1 MGLFGRR
8 HPPRLAAGMQSNP
21 IADDDYWR
29 DVSGWWHVDRDL
41 DVDRFAELLA
51 VSPAAIRQY
60 RSREPGF
67 PAPTTDA
74 GRARWV
80 PADVYQ
86 WIEIARPK
94 RRNMIPRLFHRGDNL
109 QPAAFIASET
119 HVIARDTLAPSDDA
133 PASTTWVVH
142 LWQPAD
148 ARGQVA
154 VAYGEH
160 HTSESEDRAAELL
173 SRLPHV
179 SAVAVVTDGD
189 RHFTP
194 ADAVERTRQAEIAVA
209 EPHVGTY
216 RRGWFALA
224 ALLRVDLPWWPAG
237 LRRIDDIAA
246 WRPGA
251 RPQAV
256 SPSSGWYD
264 SFMLRNLV
272 KESAPPQST
281 QCEVLV
287 DSLNRRIE
295 GEIYRPS
302 AAVPD
307 VPGEAERPGLKQAA
321 RAYYSITDTPEPLK
335 PFEAQALLHL
345 SGATHAT
352 RSAAVRLL
360 RGRRE
365 MEPAVSYTIRTQ
377 ATDGPLAAEWIS
389 RLEPCE
395 DPQSLGSAFAEMM
408 MSDAQ
413 RAEPRTWWVD
423 PEDMNCWIVET
434 LDGTYHATVA
444 CRSGFARGRLTEFEL
459 AESQQ
464 AAFFRADGRVW
475 PMPVPAFGS
484 YYTSGYEGR
493 GPAELIRTVALLR
506 ISAEVDLSERHAS
519 LVPPPALV
527 RYIESHEAPLSV
539 LADELPGFG

>member
-1 MGLFGRR
+1 
-8 HPPRLAAGMQSNP
+8 MQSKP

-29 DVSGWWHVDRDL
+29 DVSGWWRIDGEVN
-41 DVDRFAELLA
+41 VDRFAELLA

-60 RSREPGF
+60 RSREAGF
-67 PAPTTDA
+67 PAPTTRA

-80 PADVYQ
+80 SADVYQ
-86 WIEIARPK
+86 WIEVTRPK
-94 RRNMIPRLFHRGDNL
+94 RRSMIPRLFHPGDNL
-109 QPAAFIASET
+109 QPAVFIASET
-119 HVIARDTLAPSDDA
+119 HVIPRETLATADDA

-154 VAYGEH
+154 IAYGEH
-160 HTSESEDRAAELL
+160 HTSESEERAAELL

-179 SAVAVVTDGD
+179 SAVAVVTDALC
-189 RHFTP
+189 HFAS
-194 ADAVERTRQAEIAVA
+194 ADVVEYSFQPEIAVA
-209 EPHVGTY
+209 EPHLGTY

-237 LRRIDDIAA
+237 LRRIDDMAA

-251 RPQAV
+251 RPQAI
-256 SPSSGWYD
+256 PPFIPGLYD
-264 SFMLRNLV
+264 DFMLRNLI

-295 GEIYRPS
+295 GEIYRTS
-302 AAVPD
+302 ATVPD
-307 VPGEAERPGLKQAA
+307 VPGHVERPGLKQAA
-321 RAYYSITDTPEPLK
+321 RPYYSITNTPEPLK
-335 PFEAQALLHL
+335 PFEAQALLRL

-360 RGRRE
+360 RGRPE
-365 MEPAVSYTIRTQ
+365 MEPAVSYTIR
-377 ATDGPLAAEWIS
+377 ARAADGPLAAEWFS
-389 RLEPCE
+389 RLEPCD
-395 DPQSLGSAFAEMM
+395 DPESLGSTFAEMM
-408 MSDAQ
+408 MSDVQ
-413 RAEPRTWWVD
+413 RAAPRTWWVD
-423 PEDMNCWIVET
+423 PADTNCWIVET
-434 LDGTYHATVA
+434 LDGIYHATVA
-444 CRSGFARGRLTEFEL
+444 CRSGSAHGRLTEFEL

-506 ISAEVDLSERHAS
+506 ISADIDLSETHPS
-519 LVPPPALV
+519 MVPPPALV
-527 RYIESHEAPLSV
+527 RYVESHEAPLSV
-539 LADELPGFG
+539 LAGELPGFG